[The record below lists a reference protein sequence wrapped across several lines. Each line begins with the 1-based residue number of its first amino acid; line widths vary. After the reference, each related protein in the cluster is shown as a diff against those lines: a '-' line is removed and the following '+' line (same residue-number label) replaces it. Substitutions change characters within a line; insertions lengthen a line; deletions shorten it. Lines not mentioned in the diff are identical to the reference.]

1 MKKFRVPSYQK
12 PKDPSIIPKDR
23 SKEYAFF
30 SQQGHLYNSALL
42 GGIRLDGASYH
53 TPAFSYDTGI
63 VQISKSGT
71 YLFTYIVNIPQG
83 ATPDTAF
90 VLQTNNQDVAGTSRT
105 LQKNAL
111 NAPYTCTV
119 QVILEI
125 ASATVV
131 SLSSFKI
138 IDITTPI
145 DNTVAS
151 LTILEL

>member
-1 MKKFRVPSYQK
+1 MKKFRVPGYQN
-12 PKDPSIIPKDR
+12 PKALNIVPENS

-30 SQQGHLYNSALL
+30 SQQGHLYNSVLL
-42 GGIRLDGASYH
+42 GGIRLDGVSHH
-53 TPAFSYDTGI
+53 TPAFSYDAGTVRI
-63 VQISKSGT
+63 LKSGT
-71 YLFTYIVNIPQG
+71 YLITYIVNIPQG
-83 ATPDTAF
+83 ETPDTAF
-90 VLQTNNQDVAGTSRT
+90 VLQANKESVTGTSRT

-119 QVILEI
+119 QVILKLEADTDI
-125 ASATVV
+125 Q
-131 SLSSFKI
+131 LSSFKI